1 MVFQHSTLF
10 DSMTC
15 VENVALPLR
24 KHKGLS
30 IKEALAEARRR
41 LELVHMQEFADRYPA
56 ELGDG
61 MRKRVAIARALTLDP
76 RYVLFDEPTTSLDPV
91 SARRVDALIRE
102 LSDKLGVTS
111 IVVSHDLV
119 SIFSIADR
127 IVMLYKGK
135 VRLLGTPDDFQALR
149 RRRRPAVHPRRGHRA
164 DGPVAR
170 SDSDTHRPAWP
181 RSGRSRSRSGP
192 SSSSSLVIL
201 GGFILVMGGLSFEKT
216 YTVYVD
222 FDNPGGLQSG
232 AAVRIAGVKVGSV
245 KELEFQGG
253 KIDPKTGRRVLVR
266 AKVAIEQRVKDAI
279 HDDADFYVTTQ
290 GVLGEQFMAIDP
302 GTRRAA
308 GARRRAR
315 S

>member
-1 MVFQHSTLF
+1 VIEFRNIKKSFGPKAVLDDVSFAVNDGEVFFIIGASGVGKSVLIKHLVGLLYPDAGEIWLDGEEICCKDEKGMFPVRKKCAMVFQHSTLF

-30 IKEALAEARRR
+30 MKDALAEARRR
-41 LELVHMQEFADRYPA
+41 LEIVRMQEFGERYPA

-127 IVMLYKGK
+127 IVMLYKGH
-135 VRLLGTPDDFQALR
+135 VRLLGTPADFQAC
-149 RRRRPAVHPRRGHRA
+149 A
-164 DGPVAR
+164 DGVVQQFIRGQA
-170 SDSDTHRPAWP
+170 T
-181 RSGRSRSRSGP
+181 GP
-192 SSSSSLVIL
+192 MDL
-201 GGFILVMGGLSFEKT
+201 
-216 YTVYVD
+216 
-222 FDNPGGLQSG
+222 
-232 AAVRIAGVKVGSV
+232 
-245 KELEFQGG
+245 
-253 KIDPKTGRRVLVR
+253 
-266 AKVAIEQRVKDAI
+266 
-279 HDDADFYVTTQ
+279 
-290 GVLGEQFMAIDP
+290 
-302 GTRRAA
+302 
-308 GARRRAR
+308 
-315 S
+315 